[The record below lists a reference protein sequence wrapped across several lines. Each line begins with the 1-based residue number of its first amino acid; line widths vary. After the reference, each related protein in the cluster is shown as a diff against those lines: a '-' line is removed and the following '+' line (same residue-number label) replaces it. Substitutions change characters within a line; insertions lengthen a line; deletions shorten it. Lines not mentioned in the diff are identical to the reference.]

1 MSSQLALRQRLG
13 IEALEAGVA
22 DEVPVDAR
30 PNSVMPS
37 LLRHLVAHRVTPL
50 RETMIGTPI
59 CADFIT
65 ISLVRRPVV

>member
-1 MSSQLALRQRLG
+1 MKCRF
-13 IEALEAGVA
+13 
-22 DEVPVDAR
+22 DAR

-37 LLRHLVAHRVTPL
+37 RVAISWPIAVTPL
-50 RETMIGTPI
+50 RLTMIGTPI